1 MIPTPAPTLDML
13 RPWSV
18 VRVAQALDLHPFE
31 VIRILAADGSLPPD
45 LRLRPGDVAR
55 VVDVG
60 GLEAWW
66 EPMEGNLRRPTLLVR
81 SLARELVTRR
91 IVEPTWTRAD
101 NLFRGLEPTEQ
112 AVVRRATNAL
122 IRLGAMGSRMSA
134 RGLEL
139 TVRPPAVE
147 ELVSLAERGAGAY
160 CGLLED
166 E

>member
-1 MIPTPAPTLDML
+1 MHSLELL

-31 VIRILAADGSLPPD
+31 VIRILAADGSLPPG

-55 VVDVG
+55 VVEVG

-66 EPMEGNLRRPTLLVR
+66 DPSDGEPREAAPLVR
-81 SLARELVTRR
+81 ALAAELVTRGL
-91 IVEPTWTRAD
+91 VEPTWTRAD
-101 NLFRGLEPTEQ
+101 NLFRGLLPVEQ
-112 AVVRRATNAL
+112 AVVRRAINAW
-122 IRLGAMGSRMSA
+122 IRLGAMGSRMTA

-139 TVRPPAVE
+139 TVRAPAVDD
-147 ELVSLAERGAGAY
+147 LVALAEHGDGAY

-166 E
+166 G